1 MHEIIVQQVGT
12 KYTLVVDGLVVLYT
26 SNANIARA
34 YAQAAKLHYTSSSSQ
49 YTIVPDEPER
59 VTSVRKWT
67 LTSSD
72 TSSRVCTPCESW
84 RVRISQHSKGGDLT
98 AGPLSIWFL
107 TVFKGESSAFKWWI
121 NSGYGGVTV
130 YNHSKSQHKLL

>member
-1 MHEIIVQQVGT
+1 MSTSHFQPFTAQDQGPILDQPLAAGPIRLYTSMHSIDVVQVGT

-59 VTSVRKWT
+59 VTSVRK
-67 LTSSD
+67 
-72 TSSRVCTPCESW
+72 
-84 RVRISQHSKGGDLT
+84 
-98 AGPLSIWFL
+98 
-107 TVFKGESSAFKWWI
+107 
-121 NSGYGGVTV
+121 
-130 YNHSKSQHKLL
+130 